1 MNTAERN
8 WNVSVGMEGIKCV
21 DHVQTQVF
29 VEKPRIYVMSPT
41 SAIEDMIHRIETCTR
56 LLQKSTG
63 YYRPSFPRFYN
74 FFYWQS
80 PDPSEEI
87 VLTMKALAVQFLV
100 AISPLERILLSKL
113 GRILE
118 WKEDNLNRWLKQSY
132 HPLIQAQST
141 EVIVKSFESSSVVSS
156 NVIQFLFLDDIY
168 PSLQI
173 RGTKL
178 QIQSSS
184 SSTDI
189 RGNVESIRGCPK
201 QKKLQLVSDLFPKC
215 SVKLTQSQPKQPITA
230 QFQIEVVNVSI
241 YNPIISPIRIRS
253 SHSVIHYTTTTS
265 SSSSPSSSS
274 SSSLTISFDRI
285 GVSVQQESTL
295 LFLAYLQHGKVTYAN
310 SNLLVSPSLTV
321 KINILPSI
329 YSYLNPIPYYP
340 SVPFHLDFL
349 IQFASLDFTL
359 QSNPLIIQL
368 IASEGAIESNKIY
381 SLKQLQLNVSYP
393 NNKPR
398 TLALVKRV
406 HGVSSIFEIDKI
418 QAGISAGLVQSLI
431 DLQSD
436 LQPWIVHFITK
447 PRINRLLNPSEQPSQ
462 PLDSFLIH
470 VKIVNVMYVSLHPDP
485 QLVHQIG
492 LICQISDFSLSST
505 TLSWHNCDISVKS
518 SKSPFSMDTF
528 SNLNSACIL
537 SIPSPSVEYM
547 RSYLSLRIPQIEST
561 ISLSEMSMILGL
573 LNEMS
578 TPNRGHFIAI
588 PRKVGKEQLLD
599 TRNQWLQRKWNQQY
613 KDADELLEVLNAMC
627 KSLELQQMKLPEKVN
642 MNIESID
649 IQLNVENDVIS
660 KLNFTQ
666 LECEL
671 LVENNS
677 LIHSTF
683 LIDSTNLYFNHPTL
697 DRPLKVKRF
706 FLPNEETNHSKSESN
721 STVPE
726 LPTQGS
732 EPLSPFLHVTLNIE
746 LSQLPRVSSVVVS
759 ISPLQLHFSIP
770 ALKSIASFFE
780 DASISKHPKPSY
792 FSQAINLRY
801 LRVNAIHVYCELFSS
816 TVDVNY
822 ALIPFRLHPVTLH
835 DRICSIKQIFSSL
848 RMHLIA
854 DLLSQATQHVSQAS
868 AVMANAMGFSGIV
881 SLLRRP
887 VPVPSLVNAKR
898 RKKQRSRKIRL
909 LLGKH
914 VHDSPIPS
922 HSESTPICTEVQQ
935 ETFVNNR
942 FEELQSMLLS
952 VYLIK
957 FLNV

>member
-1 MNTAERN
+1 M
-8 WNVSVGMEGIKCV
+8 
-21 DHVQTQVF
+21 QTQVF
-29 VEKPRIYVMSPT
+29 VEKPRIYVMPPT
-41 SAIEDMIHRIETCTR
+41 SAIEEMIRRIETSTQ

-63 YYRPSFPRFYN
+63 FYRPSFPRFYN

-80 PDPSEEI
+80 PDPSEE
-87 VLTMKALAVQFLV
+87 VMLTTKAIALHYVV
-100 AISPLERILLSKL
+100 ALSPLERVLLSKL
-113 GRILE
+113 GKILE
-118 WKEDNLNRWLKQSY
+118 WREDNLNHWLKQSF
-132 HPLIQAQST
+132 HPLIQAQCT
-141 EVIVKSFESSSVVSS
+141 EITVKSCESSSVLAS

-173 RGTKL
+173 RGA
-178 QIQSSS
+178 QIQIESSS
-184 SSTDI
+184 NSVDI
-189 RGNVESIRGCPK
+189 CGNVESIRGCPK
-201 QKKLQLVSDLFPKC
+201 LMKLQLVSDLLPKC
-215 SVKLTQSQPKQPITA
+215 SLKTARSQPKQAITA
-230 QFQIEVVNVSI
+230 QFQVEIVDVSI
-241 YNPIISPIRIRS
+241 HNPIISPVRIRS
-253 SHSVIHYTTTTS
+253 NHSIIQYS
-265 SSSSPSSSS
+265 SSSSS

-285 GVSVQQESTL
+285 GVSVQQEGIL
-295 LFLAYLQHGKVTYAN
+295 LFLAYLQHGKVTYSS
-310 SNLLVSPSLTV
+310 SNLIVSPSLTI
-321 KINILPSI
+321 KINVLPSI

-340 SVPFHLDFL
+340 SVPFHLDFA

-368 IASEGAIESNKIY
+368 IATEGAIESDKIY

-398 TLALVKRV
+398 TLALVKHV
-406 HGVSSIFEIDKI
+406 HGVSSIFEVDEI
-418 QAGISAGLVQSLI
+418 QAGISVGLVHSLV

-436 LQPWIVHFITK
+436 LQPWIVHFIME
-447 PRINRLLNPSEQPSQ
+447 PRINRLLNPSEQPIQ
-462 PLDSFLIH
+462 PIDSFLIH
-470 VKIVNVMYVSLHPDP
+470 VKTINAMYVSLHPDP

-505 TLSWHNCDISVKS
+505 TLSWHNCAMSVKS
-518 SKSPFSMDTF
+518 SKSPFSMDSF

-537 SIPSPSVEYM
+537 SIPSPSIQYM
-547 RSYLSLRIPQIEST
+547 RSLLSLQIPQIEST

-573 LNEMS
+573 LDEMS
-578 TPNRGHFIAI
+578 TPNRGHFVAI
-588 PRKVGKEQLLD
+588 PRKVDREQLLD
-599 TRNQWLQRKWNQQY
+599 TRNQWLQRKWSGQY
-613 KDADELLEVLNAMC
+613 KDANELLEVLNAMC
-627 KSLELQQMKLPEKVN
+627 KSLELQQMTFPEKVN
-642 MNIESID
+642 MCIESID
-649 IQLNVENDVIS
+649 VQLNVENDVIS

-697 DRPLKVKRF
+697 DRPLKVQRF
-706 FLPNEETNHSKSESN
+706 FLPVEETNSSKPESN
-721 STVPE
+721 SAMPK
-726 LPTQGS
+726 LPAQES
-732 EPLSPFLHVTLNIE
+732 EFLSPFLHVTLNIE
-746 LSQLPRVSSVVVS
+746 LGQLPRVSSVVVS

-780 DASISKHPKPSY
+780 DASISKHPRPSP
-792 FSQAINLRY
+792 FAQAINLRY

-816 TVDVNY
+816 AVDVNY
-822 ALIPFRLHPVTLH
+822 ALIPFRLHPITLH

-887 VPVPSLVNAKR
+887 VPVPSLVSSKR
-898 RKKQRSRKIRL
+898 KKKQRSKKIRL
-909 LLGKH
+909 LLGKY

-942 FEELQSMLLS
+942 FEELQSMLF
-952 VYLIK
+952 YFCLIRPLK
-957 FLNV
+957 MSECDTFLIIQTNECIEKRN